1 MTVPAE
7 GDPDESSAPATEIWV
22 DADGCPVKE
31 EVYRVA
37 RRYGLNVILVSNM
50 PFQIPR
56 EDWISR
62 KIVGGEMDAADIWIA
77 DHAVQD
83 DIVITADIP
92 LADRCVKAGARVLSP
107 RGRVFTESSIGDVL
121 ATRDL
126 MTGLRESGV
135 ITSGSPP
142 FQKSDRSRFLQKL
155 DEVVNAIRR
164 ERGEG

>member
-7 GDPDESSAPATEIWV
+7 SDPDEGKVPETEIWV

-56 EDWISR
+56 EDWITR
-62 KIVGGEMDAADIWIA
+62 KIVSGALDAADDWIA
-77 DHAVQD
+77 EHAVPD

-142 FQKSDRSRFLQKL
+142 FQKRDRSRFLQKL

-164 ERGEG
+164 GRG